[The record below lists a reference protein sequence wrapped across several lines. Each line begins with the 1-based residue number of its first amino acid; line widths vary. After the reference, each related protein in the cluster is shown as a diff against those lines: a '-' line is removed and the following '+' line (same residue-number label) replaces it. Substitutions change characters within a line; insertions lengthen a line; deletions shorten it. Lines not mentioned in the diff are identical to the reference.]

1 MKFIWAEKRRKT
13 ALTPPKNTNN
23 SLTAHRANKAKT
35 MEHGENFE
43 DTILLKIKR
52 DFTESEAVKQL
63 LKMLSEL
70 EIEVGMLKSEKS
82 EMQDRI
88 NKMTNEGLKGR
99 KLWLQE
105 DVVKDLDHQLKR
117 SKETQ
122 KMLQKQTNEWREK
135 YFSLMAKNNHSYPLA
150 SPLIQPNNKPNQ

>member
-13 ALTPPKNTNN
+13 ALPPPKNTNN